1 MRSPLAGM
9 GCDEAGGARVE
20 RRLRGASNRDYDDQ
34 LRGFSSTR
42 NREETRM
49 VQTVG
54 IQALAAVQGFIRRLH
69 RDDRGQDLI
78 EYALLGGLIALAI
91 IGSVLFL
98 QGAI

>member
-1 MRSPLAGM
+1 
-9 GCDEAGGARVE
+9 
-20 RRLRGASNRDYDDQ
+20 
-34 LRGFSSTR
+34 
-42 NREETRM
+42 M

-98 QGAI
+98 QGAISSMATGISNCIDFKASTTCKPF